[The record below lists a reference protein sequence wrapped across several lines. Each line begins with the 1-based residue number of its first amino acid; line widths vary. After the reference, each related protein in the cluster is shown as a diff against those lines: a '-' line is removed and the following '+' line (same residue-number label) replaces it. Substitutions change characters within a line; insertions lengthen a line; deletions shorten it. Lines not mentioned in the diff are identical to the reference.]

1 METIAV
7 FVDDAEHARRLLLPM
22 AAQGASTQW
31 VLVACAPRLTHRIG
45 RWVSHGQREQW
56 RKRWA
61 AKLFTELEPVLAG
74 RPGDRVQTRLAK
86 RPLQQVVQQLCRE
99 YGSALRLLD
108 ARRPKLGEI
117 AEPLAGGEQAA
128 RSRWAVPI
136 AVSGGLSV
144 VLALTD

>member
-7 FVDDAEHARRLLLPM
+7 FVDDADHARRLLLPM
-22 AAQGASTQW
+22 KPDGEPTHW
-31 VLVACAPRLTHRIG
+31 VLVACAPRLTQRIG
-45 RWVSHGQREQW
+45 RWVSHSQREQW

-61 AKLFTELEPVLAG
+61 AKLFAELEPALSG

-86 RPLQQVVQQLCRE
+86 KPLQQMVAQLRRE
-99 YGSALRLLD
+99 HGPALRLLD

-117 AEPLAGGEQAA
+117 AEPLVGGKGAA
-128 RSRWAVPI
+128 RGRWAVPI
-136 AVSGGLSV
+136 AVSGGLSM